1 MTAKEFLSSRG
12 VELELKDIRANPEY
26 LRELVEDLKSS
37 ATPTVV
43 IGEKVLIGFDPAE
56 YQAALTV
63 LPD

>member
-1 MTAKEFLSSRG
+1 M
-12 VELELKDIRANPEY
+12 ELKDIRVNPEY

-56 YQAALTV
+56 YQAALTD
-63 LPD
+63 LPG